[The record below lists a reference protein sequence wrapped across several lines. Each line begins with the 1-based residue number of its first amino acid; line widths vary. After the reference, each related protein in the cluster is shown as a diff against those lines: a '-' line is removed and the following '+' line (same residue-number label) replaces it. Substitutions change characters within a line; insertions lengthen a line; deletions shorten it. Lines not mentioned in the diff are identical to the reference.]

1 MINPDVEEIETV
13 QLTDDVVDN
22 EVLELDQNEEFQ
34 QVKQN
39 FLQEDINKIINENI
53 NFEKLNNPDEFMAD
67 ELLFAG
73 PITTGITKL
82 INPVIRKSKEVKE
95 VIEEGVYSTLK
106 EKLEK
111 PVDLKGAADV
121 TGRTQRGEIAEQIT
135 EEGPRKK

>member
-73 PITTGITKL
+73 RITTEHNKTYQSC
-82 INPVIRKSKEVKE
+82 N
-95 VIEEGVYSTLK
+95 
-106 EKLEK
+106 
-111 PVDLKGAADV
+111 
-121 TGRTQRGEIAEQIT
+121 Q
-135 EEGPRKK
+135 KK